1 MIINSLPLITVGSN
15 SFAQL
20 KLVDITKQL
29 SGQLLDMFAVLFV
42 DATCHKSMESNLYAA
57 YLP

>member
-42 DATCHKSMESNLYAA
+42 DATCQEYGK
-57 YLP
+57 